1 MSSSLTSALSG
12 MRAHQQWIDLIGN
25 NLANTNTVGYKGVRG
40 MMSSSFAQTLR
51 FASAPT
57 AVRGGVDPMQVG
69 LGVHMGTT
77 DRIFSQGSLTSTGRI
92 FDLALEGS
100 GFFTLSDGG
109 RNFYSRAGTFGLDVD
124 HNLVDQRTG
133 LRVLNGTGQTVNID
147 TDALFPPQETANVDM
162 KGNLPAV
169 VTGPLAEV
177 LTSNV
182 GLEEGFP
189 ATLTG
194 TETNFAVTAGATYSM
209 EIVLSG
215 GAPMPVVVTDS
226 DNDGAFTAAEIAT
239 AIDNLDDVS
248 ALVNGAGQI
257 EVSSDRTGDDVTLKI
272 NPGSPNDLASVIGL
286 STALVSGSQQ
296 VNPAADLNTLPANL
310 ADYVVGDQIDIAGV
324 DTDGSPINGTFT
336 YGAGNDG
343 TSIQDLIDF
352 MDGLYSDASVSL
364 NASGQI
370 VVEAQTAGEADLL
383 LTIADAGTSTGS
395 TEWSTYGVSVTT
407 EGTPPDEVVTSTE
420 AYDNAGVA
428 HTLTLTMQRQAD
440 GTWNIVASIPASD
453 GTVLTGGSA
462 NPITGLTFDENGAPQ
477 GLGSVAST
485 VVVQFNGQTGPQSMD
500 LDLGT
505 DGQFDGLTQFGG
517 LTTAYVSGQDG
528 YGDGVLANLAVNQDA
543 TIEGFYTNGQTR
555 ILGNLGIATFQNQG
569 GLHQEGESYFTETVN
584 SGTANIGAGGVQGA
598 GAVIGGALEDSNVD
612 TAQQFVRLI
621 QAQRGF
627 QANARVVTTQD
638 EVLAEVV
645 NLI

>member
-1 MSSSLTSALSG
+1 MPRSFSSALSG

-25 NLANTNTVGYKGVRG
+25 NLANTNTIGFKSVRG
-40 MMSSSFAQTLR
+40 TMSSAFAQTLR

-57 AVRGGVDPMQVG
+57 ANRGGVNPLQVG
-69 LGVHMGTT
+69 LGVSMGSA

-92 FDLALEGS
+92 FDLALEGR
-100 GFFTLSDGG
+100 GFFALTDGG
-109 RNFYSRAGTFGLDVD
+109 QTFYSRVGTFGLDVD

-133 LRVLNGTGQTVNID
+133 LQVLNTAGQTVTLD
-147 TDALFPPQETANVDM
+147 TDALFPPQETANIVM

-177 LTSNV
+177 LTGNV

-194 TETNFAVTAGATYSM
+194 TQTSFAVTAGATYSM
-209 EIVLSG
+209 EIVISG

-226 DNDGAFTAAEIAT
+226 DSDGNLTAAEIAS
-239 AIDNLDDVS
+239 AIDALDDVS

-257 EVSSDRTGDDVTLKI
+257 EVSSDRTGQDVTLKI
-272 NPGSPNDLASVIGL
+272 NLGSPNDLASVIGL
-286 STALVSGSQQ
+286 STGLVSGSQQ
-296 VNPAADLNTLPANL
+296 LNPAADLNTLPANL

-324 DTDGSPINGTFT
+324 DTDGTPINGTFV

-352 MDGLYSDASVSL
+352 VDGLYSDATVSL

-383 LTIADAGTSTGS
+383 LTIADAASSTGS
-395 TEWSTYGVSVTT
+395 TEWTTYGVSVSTD
-407 EGTPPDEVVTSTE
+407 GTGPDQVVTSTE

-428 HTLTLTMQRQAD
+428 HTLTLTMERQAD
-440 GTWNIVASIPASD
+440 GTWNIIASIPASD

-462 NPITGLTFDENGAPQ
+462 SPITGLTFDENGAPQ

-485 VVVQFNGQTGPQSMD
+485 VTVQFNGQTGPQSID

-517 LTTAYVSGQDG
+517 LTTAFVSGQDG
-528 YGDGVLANLAVNQDA
+528 FGDGVLANLAVNQDA

-555 ILGNLGIATFQNQG
+555 VLGNLGIATFRNRE
-569 GLHQEGESYFTETVN
+569 GLHQEGDSYFIETVN
-584 SGTANIGAGGVQGA
+584 SGTANLGPGATQGA

-612 TAQQFVRLI
+612 TAEQFVRLI
-621 QAQRGF
+621 EAQRGF
-627 QANARVVTTQD
+627 QANARVITTQD
-638 EVLAEVV
+638 EIMAEVV